1 MKRWENGEYLEMTA
15 EEITAMQAEQAAHE
29 AYERHRP
36 LTESE
41 ALSLLLKQKVNTL
54 EVDDQTAC
62 RMRAFYPAW
71 SAGVSYAAGY
81 KVQDN
86 VRLWRCLQA
95 HTSQEE
101 WEPENVP
108 ALWEEICETHDG
120 SLYDPIPYEGSMAL
134 ENGKYYSQDG
144 VTYLCSRD
152 TVSPVYNPLSDLV
165 GIYVEQKGE

>member
-1 MKRWENGEYLEMTA
+1 MGKCINTKYIKPSDD
-15 EEITAMQAEQAAHE
+15 EITAMQAAQRAAE
-29 AYERHRP
+29 FAERTRP
-36 LTESE
+36 LAESE
-41 ALSLLLKQKVNTL
+41 ALSMLLKQQINTL

-71 SAGVSYAAGY
+71 AAGVSYAVGY

-95 HTSQEE
+95 HTSQEG

-108 ALWEEICETHDG
+108 ALWEELCETHDG
-120 SLYDPIPYEGSMAL
+120 SRYDPIPYEGSMAL
-134 ENGKYYSQDG
+134 VSGKYYSQDG

-152 TVSPVYNPLSDLV
+152 TVNPVYNPLRELV
-165 GIYVEQKGE
+165 GIYVEAV